1 MACIIR
7 NKQGE
12 VEQVISDNGTPSSL
26 FESLREETGE
36 LAEELYQA
44 TATPLFKETVIK
56 PKVVRHLRRVRE
68 VLNPSR
74 AVKIGISR
82 PVNVQQLVAEG
93 EVTYTNEE
101 GQLCASEGL
110 AGAGFTLGAAWVLAE
125 DLAGEPSHRLGGVD
139 LQFGEDGISYK
150 NNKGEDIK
158 AEDGLFIPEFSE
170 HEWEIH
176 DTENE
181 WTKHEPEL
189 EWEIYNTEN
198 EWQEYETENEWQEHE
213 TESTWEE
220 YETDNEWRQASENT
234 WEIVE
239 DLAGEPSH
247 EEGGVDIQIS
257 EDGVTF
263 DEN

>member
-26 FESLREETGE
+26 FEALREETGE

-44 TATPLFKETVIK
+44 TATPLFKEAVIK

-74 AVKIGISR
+74 VVKIGISR
-82 PVNVQQLVAEG
+82 PVNVQQLVVEG

-158 AEDGLFIPEFSE
+158 AEDGLLIPEFSE
-170 HEWEIH
+170 HEWEEYE
-176 DTENE
+176 TENE
-181 WTKHEPEL
+181 WVEHEPEL
-189 EWEIYNTEN
+189 EWEIYDTEN
-198 EWQEYETENEWQEHE
+198 EWQEYDTEN
-213 TESTWEE
+213 TWEE
-220 YETDNEWRQASENT
+220 YETDNEWSQASENT

-257 EDGVTF
+257 EEGVTF
-263 DEN
+263 DKN